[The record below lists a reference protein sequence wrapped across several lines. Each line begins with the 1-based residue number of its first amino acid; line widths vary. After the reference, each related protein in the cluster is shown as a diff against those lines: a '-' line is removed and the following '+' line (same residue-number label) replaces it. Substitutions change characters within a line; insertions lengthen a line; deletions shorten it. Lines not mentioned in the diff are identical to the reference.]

1 MARRLVAV
9 EVPTADV
16 TSLDDDVLW
25 CRTERHQWA
34 WQRDQI
40 AAEEENPQAFDRT
53 LVCRTCGAE
62 KVKTISTR
70 SFTVTRS
77 RIRYPVGYLIKGS
90 GRIDASQV
98 YRTQFERR
106 HIRITKAKR

>member
-9 EVPTADV
+9 EEPIADV
-16 TSLDDDVLW
+16 TSLDDNVLW

-34 WQRDQI
+34 WQRDVI
-40 AAEEENPQAFDRT
+40 ADGEGVQAFDRT
-53 LVCRTCGAE
+53 LLCRTCGAE

-77 RIRYPVGYLIKGS
+77 RIRYPIGYLIKGS
-90 GRIDASQV
+90 GRIDASAV
-98 YRTQFERR
+98 YRTQFQRR
-106 HIRITKAKR
+106 RIPVSKVKR